1 MNRDDLFAIAK
12 AAGWKAGT
20 PMTQI
25 QKAALRVA
33 VQTAITAPAFENVR
47 VQVDAG
53 KFVAAKDATELLL
66 EEFQ

>member
-20 PMTQI
+20 PMTQA
-25 QKAALRVA
+25 QRVALRAA
-33 VQTAITAPAFENVR
+33 VQTALTAPALANVQ

-53 KFVAAKDATELLL
+53 KFVAAKDAADLLL
-66 EEFQ
+66 EEFR